1 MEKEKERGEVR
12 GKKYTKVAGYVRT
25 CIGIFFPLLTG
36 SKTPT
41 SSEYEEGSG
50 ETTARKSPIGEG

>member
-12 GKKYTKVAGYVRT
+12 EKKYTKVAGYVRT

-41 SSEYEEGSG
+41 SKFGEYEEGSG
-50 ETTARKSPIGEG
+50 E